1 MVPLASADAGVTMI
15 SKSRTIGLLLTM
27 AMLTG
32 GAVWGVH
39 ALIASAGGAGS
50 DYGLDTNGNGKFE
63 WLVVEA
69 QVSLP
74 KAGTWDVSAELSGS
88 SPPATG
94 MCAGV
99 PGPVPMMGTRA
110 SYGPIAWAYERYFFP
125 AGEQTVRMAFAGTD
139 LARAGVDGPFRV
151 HASLS
156 LGPVPLPYEGL
167 RAPEPFPS
175 GDVIAWNY
183 TTRAYQASDFEAPV
197 RPAFFTGGHA
207 DAAVDVDSDGLSD
220 FLELTADV
228 HVNAAGHYT
237 LSGYL
242 SGPTGSD
249 VVRTIAYAYRD
260 FALSTGDA
268 KVFLRFRGDQIR
280 QAGVDGPWNFTLTL
294 FGLEP
299 LVLGTV
305 PPQSGALRPIA
316 FFYPETLCG
325 TTGVY
330 QASAFD
336 DTVEFLRYT
345 GRFEESTPD
354 RDADGKFD
362 ALVVRAEEEVFVGA
376 GFDLSGILRQVGGSA
391 VVARASGQIWSQ
403 DGTQWVDF
411 TFPGPEIRTSG
422 VDGPYEATMSLTPG
436 TWGIDPTTTYV
447 TKAYH
452 ASDFDTSSTGTRG
465 YWIGN
470 LSATPRG
477 SSLSIAGEVVRGN
490 DMLAVVFEDTLTV
503 TLTDSAGYAVRTF
516 QTKVA
521 LASSGSS
528 ESFSFSADGMASGT
542 YTVTAVLGP
551 LDRPVDVKTV
561 VVTI

>member
-1 MVPLASADAGVTMI
+1 MVPPASADAGGTMI
-15 SKSRTIGLLLTM
+15 WTTRTIGLLLTM

-74 KAGTWDVSAELSGS
+74 KAGTWDVSADLSGS
-88 SPPATG
+88 SPPVTG
-94 MCAGV
+94 LCGGV
-99 PGPVPMMGTRA
+99 QGPLPMLETRA
-110 SYGPIAWAYERYFFP
+110 SYGPIAWAYERYFFA

-139 LARAGVDGPFRV
+139 LARAGIDGPFRV

-156 LGPVPLPYEGL
+156 LGLLPLPYAGL
-167 RAPEPFPS
+167 GRPEPIPS
-175 GDVIAWNY
+175 GDWIEWNY
-183 TTRAYQASDFEAPV
+183 TTRAYEARDFEAPV

-207 DAAVDVDSDGLSD
+207 DAAVDVDSDGLAD

-242 SGPTGSD
+242 SGPSGSD
-249 VVRTIAYAYRD
+249 VVRTIAYASRD
-260 FALSTGDA
+260 FDLSTGDA
-268 KVFLRFRGDQIR
+268 NVFLRFRGDQIR
-280 QAGVDGPWNFTLTL
+280 QAGVDGPWNFTVTL

-299 LVLGTV
+299 PVLGTF
-305 PPQSGALRPIA
+305 PPESGALRPIP
-316 FFYPETLCG
+316 FYYPETLCG

-330 QASAFD
+330 RATAFD
-336 DTVEFLRYT
+336 DMVEFLRYT
-345 GRFEESTPD
+345 GRFEETTPD

-362 ALVVRAEEEVFVGA
+362 ALVVRAEVEVFVGA
-376 GFDLSGILRQVGGSA
+376 GFDLSGILRPVGGSA
-391 VVARASGQIWSQ
+391 QVARATGPIWLR

-411 TFPGPEIRTSG
+411 TFLGPEIRTSG
-422 VDGPYEATMSLTPG
+422 MDGPYEATMSLTPG
-436 TWGIDPTTTYV
+436 TWGIDPTTTYL

-452 ASDFDTSSTGTRG
+452 AADFDDESIGTRG
-465 YWIGN
+465 YWIAK
-470 LSATPRG
+470 LSATSQG
-477 SSLSIAGEVVRGN
+477 SSLSIAGEVERGN

-503 TLTDSAGYAVRTF
+503 TLADSAGSAVRTF
-516 QTKVA
+516 QTKVV

-528 ESFSFSADGMASGT
+528 QSFSFSADGLSSGT

-551 LDRPVDVKTV
+551 ADRPVDVRTV

>member
-1 MVPLASADAGVTMI
+1 MVPLVSADAGVTMI

-74 KAGTWDVSAELSGS
+74 KAGTWDVSADLSGS
-88 SPPATG
+88 SPPVTG
-94 MCAGV
+94 LCGGV
-99 PGPVPMMGTRA
+99 PGPLPMLETRG
-110 SYGPIAWAYERYFFP
+110 SYGPIAWAYERYFFA

-139 LARAGVDGPFRV
+139 LARAGIDGPFRV

-156 LGPVPLPYEGL
+156 LGLLPLPYAGL
-167 RAPEPFPS
+167 GRPEPIPS
-175 GDVIAWNY
+175 GDWIEWNY
-183 TTRAYQASDFEAPV
+183 TTRAYEARDFEAPV

-207 DAAVDVDSDGLSD
+207 DAAVDVDSDGLAD

-242 SGPTGSD
+242 SGPSGSD
-249 VVRTIAYAYRD
+249 VVRTIAYASRD
-260 FALSTGDA
+260 FDLSTGDA
-268 KVFLRFRGDQIR
+268 NVFLRFRGDQIR
-280 QAGVDGPWNFTLTL
+280 QAGVDGPWNFTVTL

-299 LVLGTV
+299 PVLGTF
-305 PPQSGALRPIA
+305 PPESGALRPIP
-316 FFYPETLCG
+316 FYYPETLCG

-330 QASAFD
+330 RATAFD
-336 DTVEFLRYT
+336 DMVEFLRYT
-345 GRFEESTPD
+345 GRFEE
-354 RDADGKFD
+354 
-362 ALVVRAEEEVFVGA
+362 
-376 GFDLSGILRQVGGSA
+376 
-391 VVARASGQIWSQ
+391 
-403 DGTQWVDF
+403 
-411 TFPGPEIRTSG
+411 
-422 VDGPYEATMSLTPG
+422 
-436 TWGIDPTTTYV
+436 TTTYL

-452 ASDFDTSSTGTRG
+452 AADFDDESIGTRG
-465 YWIGN
+465 YWIAK
-470 LSATPRG
+470 LSATSQG
-477 SSLSIAGEVVRGN
+477 SSLSIAGEVERGN

-503 TLTDSAGYAVRTF
+503 TLADSAGSAVRTF
-516 QTKVA
+516 QTKVV

-528 ESFSFSADGMASGT
+528 QSFSFSADGLSSGT

-551 LDRPVDVKTV
+551 ADRPVDVRTV